1 MNTLVT
7 YKVVWVDDFGAI
19 QEIDFDDEQSA
30 RDLATST
37 QNSILYK
44 IQILGSIERLI

>member
-7 YKVVWVDDFGAI
+7 YKVVWVDTYGTL
-19 QEIDFDDEQSA
+19 QEIDFDDETTA
-30 RDLATST
+30 RNFATST
-37 QNSILYK
+37 TDSILYK